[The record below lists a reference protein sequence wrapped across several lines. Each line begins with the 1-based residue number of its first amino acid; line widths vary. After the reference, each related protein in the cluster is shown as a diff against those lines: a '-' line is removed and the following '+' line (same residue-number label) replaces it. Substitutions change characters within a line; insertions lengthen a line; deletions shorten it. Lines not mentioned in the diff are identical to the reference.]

1 MPFEEL
7 KQRQSVV
14 WGSGPYQGIAETVAD
29 LHRDVVQRL
38 DPQSGQRFLD
48 LATGG
53 LEFSRT
59 QLRTLATRT

>member
-14 WGSGPYQGIAETVAD
+14 WGSGPYQGITETVAD
-29 LHRDVVQRL
+29 VHQAVVQRL
-38 DPQSGQRFLD
+38 NPQPGQRFLD
-48 LATGG
+48 LATEG

-59 QLRTLATRT
+59 QLRTLGTRT

>member
-7 KQRQSVV
+7 KQRQSV
-14 WGSGPYQGIAETVAD
+14 WGSGPYQGITETVAD
-29 LHRDVVQRL
+29 LHRDVVLRL
-38 DPQSGQRFLD
+38 DPQPGQRFLD

-59 QLRTLATRT
+59 QLRTLGTRT